1 MGSMRRKLR
10 DNTGAMALFAL
21 AGFLLAAAVSFAIVT
36 AAVNNANRVKGQQE
50 EQRAYLA
57 VTSAATLLRE
67 SLAGKS
73 VTITQELD
81 LSMDETTRE
90 YSGDDSALARAFA
103 DALLAAHL
111 DGSTFTDEQLTLNV
125 TDDLKMKVSTSYD
138 GWRLSMKIEPMAEKY
153 KGIAPPMTLTFDN
166 VEGWNRNGAY
176 VPRFELAGGD
186 GKYVAVKAEYTASS
200 KTIDLVVP
208 AGLVPE
214 KVAYM
219 RRSCVHGFI
228 KNEAGLPLGPF
239 RGTVSR

>member
-81 LSMDETTRE
+81 LSMDETKRE

-166 VEGWNRNGAY
+166 ARVNCVETPVY
-176 VPRFELAGGD
+176 ELVEDYETIVLPD
-186 GKYVAVKAEYTASS
+186 GSATTILYSYYELKYYIRVTTV
-200 KTIDLVVP
+200 
-208 AGLVPE
+208 GFPE
-214 KVAYM
+214 HDV
-219 RRSCVHGFI
+219 RV
-228 KNEAGLPLGPF
+228 EAK
-239 RGTVSR
+239 R